1 MINALRG
8 EFEAA
13 IGGDLIAFDTAL
25 GTVATIE
32 ERCGDLPI
40 VELVNKAVFGR
51 RARDQMALLAA
62 AIAATGRS
70 TEEAATLA
78 ARASVAETERFIL
91 ALMGALG
98 FEVTRAVGEGAE
110 RPLDG
115 ANSGDVGGSS
125 RSAG

>member
-32 ERCGDLPI
+32 ERCGDLPV

-98 FEVTRAVGEGAE
+98 FEIAPRSPEVHE

-115 ANSGDVGGSS
+115 ASNGGAGASS
-125 RSAG
+125 PLAV